1 MLIQVHFSPAKH
13 PPEITRQPQ
22 SCILPDGV
30 EFRLVVEVKE
40 GPVKYQWFKDGFIL
54 VGQTRTELLF
64 QPFYYRHEGS
74 YCCRVENSAG
84 DALSNTAL
92 LQAGRSYSL
101 DPIFSLIFS
110 LQI

>member
-1 MLIQVHFSPAKH
+1 M
-13 PPEITRQPQ
+13 
-22 SCILPDGV
+22 

-92 LQAGRSYSL
+92 LQAGRSYLL
-101 DPIFSLIFS
+101 DLIFSLIFS